1 MQRREF
7 TIERQ
12 MRRTRSDE
20 DLSVGSPEIG
30 TNGFDQST
38 SQSELMEEVRALR
51 GEIAEI
57 GKSLAALGIA
67 HGSEGG
73 VDGEAA
79 DGSVGESGDGIAG
92 SLPSAIVE
100 NDFLRREIARMV
112 RSMAQAKEQIA
123 AIKHPEIDDNQV
135 NAASNEL
142 HAIVST
148 TEMATNTILEMGEG
162 VQQLAERLMN
172 LMGSDE
178 DVQSTCSDII
188 TRINTMFEA
197 CNFQDITG
205 QRVTKV
211 VTTLEFI
218 EERLRTII
226 DAWGKEAFADIPIP
240 QQVQLHETDDLVS
253 GPALGDSGLSQDEI
267 DSLFG

>member
-12 MRRTRSDE
+12 MRRTRGEE
-20 DLSVGSPEIG
+20 DLSLVSADLGV
-30 TNGFDQST
+30 NGFDQSAP
-38 SQSELMEEVRALR
+38 QGELMEEVRALR
-51 GEIAEI
+51 AEIAEI

-67 HGSEGG
+67 QGSLGG
-73 VDGEAA
+73 
-79 DGSVGESGDGIAG
+79 GDGNPEDGQAAGADDETAG
-92 SLPSAIVE
+92 SLPSAIAE

-178 DVQSTCSDII
+178 DVQTTCADII

>member
-12 MRRTRSDE
+12 MRRTRGE
-20 DLSVGSPEIG
+20 GDLSMASQDMGL
-30 TNGFDQST
+30 NGFDPSVPPG
-38 SQSELMEEVRALR
+38 ELIEEVRALR
-51 GEIAEI
+51 AEIAAM
-57 GKSLAALGIA
+57 GKSLAALGIQSGA
-67 HGSEGG
+67 
-73 VDGEAA
+73 DADPNGENAEEEA
-79 DGSVGESGDGIAG
+79 DGVAAT
-92 SLPSAIVE
+92 LPAAIVE

-162 VQQLAERLMN
+162 IQHLAERLMN

-178 DVQSTCSDII
+178 DVQTTCSDII

-240 QQVQLHETDDLVS
+240 QQVQLHETDELVS
-253 GPALGDSGLSQDEI
+253 GPASDDSGLSQDEI